1 MCAFFSFTLWNSK
14 IRSFCNILFMSALI
28 RRFGENLNVWSGN
41 MCECK
46 RALFLLLL
54 LLLLVTVVLAY
65 FSYFF
70 RFLCININKFLHT
83 FFRRVASNILAIV
96 RWIEWL
102 PSYFVFFC
110 KLHALTISRA
120 RNSWCQQFFY
130 RCKSYIR
137 VVISILFYFVVV
149 LFSSTFDDGGD
160 GDTKQYKNVKKM
172 AKMKFHRITREA
184 KEFLK

>member
-83 FFRRVASNILAIV
+83 SFRRVASNILAIV

-102 PSYFVFFC
+102 PSYFVFFS
-110 KLHALTISRA
+110 KLHALAIFRA
-120 RNSWCQQFFY
+120 RNSWCQQIFLSLQIVHQSCDFNF
-130 RCKSYIR
+130 
-137 VVISILFYFVVV
+137 ILFCCCFVQQYFWWWRRWW
-149 LFSSTFDDGGD
+149 
-160 GDTKQYKNVKKM
+160 YKT
-172 AKMKFHRITREA
+172 I
-184 KEFLK
+184 